1 MRNAATKR
9 NKISHVHIQAKDNST
24 APPNEKVKVDA
35 KTDTKTNAQV
45 QVLDS
50 GVPKNS
56 NTKLLFT
63 PGPLTTSDAV
73 RNAMA
78 AEDLGSRDTAF
89 IKVQDSIRKGLL
101 ALAEVEATHECVLM
115 QGSGTFAVEATI
127 GCAIPRGGKALIVA
141 NGAYGERMGIICTRL
156 GIEHR
161 VLSLPWT
168 STPNPADVAAELA
181 EHPADVVLMVHHETT
196 CGIVNDVEA
205 IGAVLQKGE
214 VFVVDAM
221 SGFGGIPLDLTK
233 AGVDFMVSSANKCI
247 PGVPGFAYA
256 IAKRESLLA
265 TEGNARSLAL
275 DLLAQWK
282 GFNKNGVCVMR
293 CMCVM

>member
-1 MRNAATKR
+1 M
-9 NKISHVHIQAKDNST
+9 ST
-24 APPNEKVKVDA
+24 
-35 KTDTKTNAQV
+35 T
-45 QVLDS
+45 
-50 GVPKNS
+50 VPKNS

-73 RNAMA
+73 REAMA

-89 IKVQDSIRKGLL
+89 IKVVASIREGLVKL
-101 ALAEVEATHECVLM
+101 AGVEATHECVLM

-127 GCAIPRGGKALIVA
+127 GCAVPRGGKALVVA
-141 NGAYGERMGIICTRL
+141 NGAYGERISTICTRL

-161 VLSLPWT
+161 TMKLPWT
-168 STPNPADVAAELA
+168 SSPQPADVAAELA

-196 CGIVNDVEA
+196 CGIINDVEA
-205 IGAVLQKGE
+205 IGSVLKNGE
-214 VFVVDAM
+214 IFVVDSM
-221 SGFGGIPLDLTK
+221 SGFGGIPIDLAK

-247 PGVPGFAYA
+247 PAVPGFAFA

-282 GFNKNGVCVMR
+282 GFNKNGIHTLTLSHTHSLSLSLSLSLSHTHT
-293 CMCVM
+293 